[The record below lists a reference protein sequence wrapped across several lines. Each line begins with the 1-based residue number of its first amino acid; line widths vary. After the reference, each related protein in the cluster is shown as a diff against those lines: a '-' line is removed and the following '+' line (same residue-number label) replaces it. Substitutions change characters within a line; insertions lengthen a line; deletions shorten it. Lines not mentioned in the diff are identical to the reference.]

1 MSALSIKKKLL
12 LILILIVAVAG
23 SESVL
28 AQDVTP
34 AKTADATASEKQ
46 DSAPAPPAE
55 SEAQTKP
62 EAQVK
67 SDAPVTTEAPA
78 TTESPA
84 KSETADTAESTGVSL
99 QQALKQMQAQLDAQ
113 SKEIEKLKAQHA
125 SEVDSRQKEI
135 KKQDKQISAQ
145 TKQIDTQRVAI
156 QSLQQQVDQ
165 SKAAAGEDISE
176 SEKALRSR
184 LETVE
189 ESIKSSQEAESTQ
202 YDLTSFPGSLPIPGS
217 SAAIKFGGF
226 VKMNVV
232 ESFDPIGTN
241 DRFIVGSIPVPQE
254 SGKTNTALTVSQS
267 RLNIDLRDT
276 TKYGAMRAFLEA
288 DFAGDSD
295 TFRLRHAFGQYKS
308 FLIGKTW
315 STFMDTRSMPEDLDF
330 EGINGQIL
338 LRQPQIRYFP
348 SIGKNWHLLL
358 SVEDPG
364 TNVGGGT
371 GISLLPDLV
380 ASVERTWLDR
390 WHIKS
395 SFLLRKMKG
404 DCDCLDGKTDS
415 TTGWALSVSGMT
427 GITRWDERDNL
438 QFQLSYGEGYSHYVN
453 DLGSIGEPDAIFDQ
467 NTGKLHAMPVFAMYI
482 AFQKWWSPN
491 LRSNFNYGYV
501 DVDNQRRGDPARV
514 YKNTSRLIGNIIWSP
529 IARIDLG
536 AEFLFGSRTNEDGE
550 TGKAKQLQL
559 SAKYRY

>member
-1 MSALSIKKKLL
+1 MSALFIRKELL
-12 LILILIVAVAG
+12 FIFILIAVVVG
-23 SESVL
+23 SGPIL
-28 AQDVTP
+28 AQDATPARTADAAVSEKQNSAPVPPTKSDAQAKSEAPVATDTP
-34 AKTADATASEKQ
+34 AK
-46 DSAPAPPAE
+46 P
-55 SEAQTKP
+55 
-62 EAQVK
+62 
-67 SDAPVTTEAPA
+67 
-78 TTESPA
+78 
-84 KSETADTAESTGVSL
+84 ETADTAASTDDSL

-113 SKEIEKLKAQHA
+113 NKEIEKLKAQYA

-135 KKQDKQISAQ
+135 DKQDKQISAQ
-145 TKQIDTQRVAI
+145 TRQIANQKDAI

-165 SKAAAGEDISE
+165 SLTAQGLSVSD

-189 ESIKSSQEAESTQ
+189 DSIKSSQEAESTQ
-202 YDLTSFPGSLPIPGS
+202 YDLKSFPGSLPIPGS

-226 VKMNVV
+226 VKMNIV
-232 ESFDPIGTN
+232 ESFDPIGTT

-254 SGKTNTALTVSQS
+254 SGATNTALTVSQS
-267 RLNIDLRDT
+267 RLNVDLRDT
-276 TKYGAMRAFLEA
+276 TKYGAMRAFLEG
-288 DFAGDSD
+288 DFAGVGD

-315 STFMDTRSMPEDLDF
+315 TTFMDTRSRPEDLDF

-348 SIGKNWHLLL
+348 KIGKNSHLLL
-358 SVEDPG
+358 SVEDP
-364 TNVGGGT
+364 NPEIAGGT

-380 ASVERTWLDR
+380 ASVEHTWFDR

-395 SFLLRKMKG
+395 SLLLRKIKG
-404 DCDCLDGKTDS
+404 DCDCLDGKSDD
-415 TTGWALSVSGMT
+415 TTGWALSVSGMA
-427 GITRWDERDNL
+427 GVTRWDERDNL
-438 QFQLSYGEGYSHYVN
+438 QIQLSYGEGFSHYVN

-467 NTGKLHAMPVFAMYI
+467 TTGQLNAIPVFAMYI

-491 LRSNFNYGYV
+491 IRSNFNYGYV
-501 DVDNQRRGDPARV
+501 DVDNKGIAAPADA
-514 YKNTSRLIGNIIWSP
+514 YKNTSRLIGNVIWSP

-536 AEFLFGSRTNEDGE
+536 AEVLFGSRTNEDGE
-550 TGKAKQLQL
+550 NASAKQIQL